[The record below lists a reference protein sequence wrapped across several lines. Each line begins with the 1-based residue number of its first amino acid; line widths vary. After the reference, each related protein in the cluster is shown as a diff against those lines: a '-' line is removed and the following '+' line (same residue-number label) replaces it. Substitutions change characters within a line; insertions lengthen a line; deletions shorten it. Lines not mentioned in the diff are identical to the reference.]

1 MLKLQDPS
9 DTRKK
14 QYPYA
19 LYGLLVLFTLNF
31 FSSCGAFLSS
41 SRNVQLAEDQSTIY
55 VQNRDDETIPATK
68 ADPLHREESLLRA
81 YAYDLVRM
89 GWTWSDTSNPTKHN
103 NEVYPA
109 ELYAIAQG
117 LDPLLRDGWLTIER
131 EKYEKT
137 KQPMNEYLSG
147 QWQSVVEI
155 RKDDDIHISQ
165 LQPGQWLIYV
175 VAIRTHRSKEGKSF
189 PEKLNKKMVVEAV
202 IPTRGESQR
211 LFGDKDTHLNR
222 LVTKRKHDGLMITS
236 LEDF

>member
-19 LYGLLVLFTLNF
+19 LYVVLVLFALNF

-41 SRNVQLAEDQSTIY
+41 ARNVQLAEDQSTVY
-55 VQNRDDETIPATK
+55 VQNQDETASASK
-68 ADPLHREESLLRA
+68 VDPLHREESLLRS

-89 GWTWSDTSNPTKHN
+89 GWTWSQSSTPKKHN
-103 NEVYPA
+103 NEIYPA
-109 ELYAIAQG
+109 ELFAIAQG
-117 LDPLLRDGWLTIER
+117 IDPLSRDGWLAIER

-137 KQPMNEYLSG
+137 KQPMKEYLSG
-147 QWQSVVEI
+147 QWESVVEV
-155 RKDDDIHISQ
+155 RKDDDIHVSQ

-175 VAIRTHRSKEGKSF
+175 VAVRTHRSKEGKTF
-189 PEKLNKKMVVEAV
+189 PEKLNKKIVVEAA

-222 LVTKRKHDGLMITS
+222 LITKRKHDGLIITT